1 MEMQSNFQVRIR
13 RLTSRTIVWALIFG
27 PETNLVGS
35 FWPVINSLTWVP
47 PTSITRTFGSFG
59 ADGFAVISHPPGKDE
74 GISQAGRAAHGE
86 SGDRGGVGGAIEGGD
101 T

>member
-13 RLTSRTIVWALIFG
+13 RLTSRTIVWALILG

-47 PTSITRTFGSFG
+47 PTSITRTLGSFG
-59 ADGFAVISHPPGKDE
+59 TDGFAVICILRGRMKVYRWLGASQTGKR
-74 GISQAGRAAHGE
+74 G
-86 SGDRGGVGGAIEGGD
+86 RGGVAVEGGECV
-101 T
+101 